1 MGTKRVRFVA
11 IALAILSV
19 AAMLIPNV
27 LGVYYLHV
35 VNVALVNVIL
45 AVGLNFIL
53 GFGGQIS
60 LAQAA
65 FFGLGAYGYSILAL
79 RGVPLPVAAVA
90 GVLLAGGA
98 GLALGWPALKLKGH
112 YLALATLGFGIIMQ
126 QLMINLGGLT
136 GGANGLSAIP
146 RFGLGPLTL
155 DSEPHIFYL
164 ELIFAALVV
173 ALSVLFDRS
182 PLGMRARAL
191 RDDETAA
198 EVSGVNIR
206 NIKVMLF
213 VISATCGGLAG
224 VLYSTM
230 LGYISPDVFAWST
243 TFNYLVM
250 VVIGGLGSTGGV
262 VTMAFLLTLIPEWLR
277 FLKDSYMAV
286 FGLVVI
292 VMMAAAPGGLAGL
305 ARAATAHRTRQRFPL
320 SRKGAGKFELGKPRE
335 GKVG

>member
-1 MGTKRVRFVA
+1 MGTIRVTPST
-11 IALAILSV
+11 AILAALVVV
-19 AAMLIPNV
+19 ALLLPQL
-27 LGVYYLHV
+27 LGVYHLHV
-35 VNVALVNVIL
+35 VNVAMVNIIL

-79 RGVPLPVAAVA
+79 HHVPLPIAAVA
-90 GVLLAGGA
+90 GVALAGGA
-98 GLALGWPALKLKGH
+98 GFALGWPALKLKGH

-126 QLMINLGGLT
+126 QFMINLGDLT

-146 RFGLGPLTL
+146 QFKLGPIQL
-155 DSEPHIFYL
+155 DSEPHLFYV
-164 ELIFAALVV
+164 ELLFAALVV

-198 EVSGVNIR
+198 EVAGVNIR

-224 VLYSTM
+224 VIYATL

-262 VTMAFLLTLIPEWLR
+262 AAMAFMLTLIPEWLR

-292 VMMAAAPGGLAGL
+292 IMMAAAPGGLAGMVRALSGRQKQFGLILKSKL
-305 ARAATAHRTRQRFPL
+305 ARANL
-320 SRKGAGKFELGKPRE
+320 SNPRE
-335 GKVG
+335 GKAG

>member
-1 MGTKRVRFVA
+1 MGKIRVTPVMA
-11 IALAILSV
+11 SLIALGIV
-19 AAMLIPNV
+19 ALLLPHV

-35 VNVALVNVIL
+35 VNVALVNIIL

-79 RGVPLPVAAVA
+79 RNVALPVAAVA
-90 GVLLAGGA
+90 GVVFAAVA

-126 QLMINLGGLT
+126 QFMINLSGLT

-146 RFGLGPLTL
+146 RFSLGPMQL
-155 DSEPHIFYL
+155 DSEPHLFYV
-164 ELIFAALVV
+164 ELAFAALVV
-173 ALSVLFDRS
+173 TLSVLFNRS
-182 PLGMRARAL
+182 PLGMRARAV

-198 EVSGVNIR
+198 EVAGVNIR

-213 VISATCGGLAG
+213 VISASCGGLAG

-262 VTMAFLLTLIPEWLR
+262 VVMAFLLTLLPEWLR

-292 VMMAAAPGGLAGL
+292 IMMAAAPGGLAGL
-305 ARAATAHRTRQRFPL
+305 VRAVSQRQKQSGFRLPRSGLAKAIL
-320 SRKGAGKFELGKPRE
+320 SKPRE
-335 GKVG
+335 GKAG

>member
-1 MGTKRVRFVA
+1 MGKKRVTPVVVF
-11 IALAILSV
+11 L
-19 AAMLIPNV
+19 AAMGVVALLLPHV

-35 VNVALVNVIL
+35 VNVAMVNIIL

-79 RGVPLPVAAVA
+79 RNVPLPIAAVA
-90 GVLLAGGA
+90 GVVLAGVA

-126 QLMINLGGLT
+126 QFMINLGGLT
-136 GGANGLSAIP
+136 GGANGLSSIP
-146 RFGLGPLTL
+146 QFKIGPIQL
-155 DSEPHIFYL
+155 DSEPHLFYV
-164 ELIFAALVV
+164 EMVFAALVV
-173 ALSVLFDRS
+173 TLSVLFDRS

-198 EVSGVNIR
+198 EVAGVNIR

-213 VISATCGGLAG
+213 VISAACGGLAG
-224 VLYSTM
+224 VLYATM
-230 LGYISPDVFAWST
+230 LGYISPDVFAWGT

-250 VVIGGLGSTGGV
+250 VVIGGLGSTSGV
-262 VTMAFLLTLIPEWLR
+262 VVMAFLLTLIPEWLR

-292 VMMAAAPGGLAGL
+292 IMMAAAPGGLAGL
-305 ARAATAHRTRQRFPL
+305 FRAASKRQKQFGFLPKSWLARANL
-320 SRKGAGKFELGKPRE
+320 SKPTE
-335 GKVG
+335 GKAG

>member
-1 MGTKRVRFVA
+1 MDTRRAVLA
-11 IALAILSV
+11 ALALV
-19 AAMLIPNV
+19 ALGAVALLPPHV

-79 RGVPLPVAAVA
+79 RHAPPPLAAVA
-90 GVLLAGGA
+90 GIVLAGGA

-146 RFGLGPLTL
+146 RLGLGPLTL

-164 ELIFAALVV
+164 ELPFAALIV

-198 EVSGVNIR
+198 EVAGVNIR

-213 VISATCGGLAG
+213 VISASCGGLAG

-262 VTMAFLLTLIPEWLR
+262 VVMAFLLTLIPEWLR
-277 FLKDSYMAV
+277 FLKESYMAV

-292 VMMAAAPGGLAGL
+292 IMMASAPGGVAGL
-305 ARAATAHRTRQRFPL
+305 VRTLSSYWKKPGLRF
-320 SRKGAGKFELGKPRE
+320 SRSRLEKVDFGKPRE
-335 GKVG
+335 GKAG

>member
-1 MGTKRVRFVA
+1 MGTRRVATILISLVVL
-11 IALAILSV
+11 IVVGAIL
-19 AAMLIPNV
+19 PQT

-35 VNVALVNVIL
+35 VNLSLVNIIL
-45 AVGLNFIL
+45 AVGLNFII

-65 FFGLGAYGYSILAL
+65 FFGIGAYGYSILAL
-79 RGVPLPVAAVA
+79 RGVPIPVAAAV
-90 GVLLAGGA
+90 GILLTAGA

-112 YLALATLGFGIIMQ
+112 YLALATLGFGIIVQ
-126 QLMINLGGLT
+126 QFMINLSDLT
-136 GGANGLSAIP
+136 GGANGLTAIP
-146 RFGLGPLTL
+146 RFSLGPLQL
-155 DSEPHIFYL
+155 DSEPHIFYV
-164 ELIFAALVV
+164 ELPFAALVV
-173 ALSVLFDRS
+173 LLSVLFNRS

-198 EVSGVNIR
+198 EVSGVNVS

-213 VISATCGGLAG
+213 VISATCGGVAG
-224 VLYSTM
+224 VLYANM
-230 LGYISPDVFAWST
+230 LAYVSPDVFAWTT

-262 VTMAFLLTLIPEWLR
+262 AVMAFLLTLIPEWLR

-292 VMMAAAPGGLAGL
+292 IMMAAAPGGLAGL
-305 ARAATAHRTRQRFPL
+305 VQSVLARRKKVRL
-320 SRKGAGKFELGKPRE
+320 SLAVSKVENVELNTLKG

>member
-1 MGTKRVRFVA
+1 MDMRRVVLT
-11 IALAILSV
+11 ALALV
-19 AAMLIPNV
+19 ALGVVALLPPNV

-45 AVGLNFIL
+45 VVGLNFIL

-79 RGVPLPVAAVA
+79 RHAPPLIAAVA
-90 GVLLAGGA
+90 GIALAAGA

-126 QLMINLGGLT
+126 QLMINLGRLT

-146 RFGLGPLTL
+146 KFSLGPMQL
-155 DSEPHIFYL
+155 DSEPHVFYA
-164 ELIFAALVV
+164 ELVFTTLIV
-173 ALSVLFDRS
+173 ALSVLFNRS

-198 EVSGVNIR
+198 EVAGVNIR

-262 VTMAFLLTLIPEWLR
+262 VVMAFLLTLIPEWLR

-292 VMMAAAPGGLAGL
+292 VMMASAPGGLAGL
-305 ARAATAHRTRQRFPL
+305 VRTVSEHRRKSGIRLFRNRFGKVDL
-320 SRKGAGKFELGKPRE
+320 SKPRE
-335 GKVG
+335 GKAG

>member
-1 MGTKRVRFVA
+1 MGKIRVTPVMASLLALGIVA
-11 IALAILSV
+11 LL
-19 AAMLIPNV
+19 LPHV

-35 VNVALVNVIL
+35 VNVALVNIIL

-79 RGVPLPVAAVA
+79 RNVALPVAAVA
-90 GVLLAGGA
+90 GVVFAAVA

-126 QLMINLGGLT
+126 QFMINLSGLT

-146 RFGLGPLTL
+146 RFNLGPMQL
-155 DSEPHIFYL
+155 DSEPHLFYV
-164 ELIFAALVV
+164 ELAFAALVV
-173 ALSVLFDRS
+173 TLSVLFNRS
-182 PLGMRARAL
+182 PLGMRARAV

-198 EVSGVNIR
+198 EVAGVNIR

-213 VISATCGGLAG
+213 VISASCGGLAG

-262 VTMAFLLTLIPEWLR
+262 VVMAFLLTLLPEWLR

-292 VMMAAAPGGLAGL
+292 IMMAAAPGGLAGL
-305 ARAATAHRTRQRFPL
+305 VRAVSQRQKQSGLRLPRSGLAKAIL
-320 SRKGAGKFELGKPRE
+320 SKPRE
-335 GKVG
+335 GKAG